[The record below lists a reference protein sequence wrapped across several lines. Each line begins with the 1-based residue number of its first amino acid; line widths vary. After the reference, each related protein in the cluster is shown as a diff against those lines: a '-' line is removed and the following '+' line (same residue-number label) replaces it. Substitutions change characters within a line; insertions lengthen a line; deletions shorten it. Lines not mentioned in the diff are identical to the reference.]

1 MYFLVTE
8 AEYAMLPSFEKVTDI
23 PDRATEMLEWWGSIP
38 EAWRKLDTLAA
49 GAAYEADADAEYKRV
64 REGFA
69 EVMPPTRGTDV

>member
-1 MYFLVTE
+1 
-8 AEYAMLPSFEKVTDI
+8 MLRTAS
-23 PDRATEMLEWWGSIP
+23 WGSIP